1 MKRLFILALLSGLL
15 MPSILQAQKDS
26 IRLVCPLN
34 DATVV
39 PPPKNAIEFDLP
51 DLCIVL
57 SSVPDTI
64 VKACTSAR
72 VTNVVKNEDE
82 GGKWEVVIFCK
93 YKDKEYYFWYTG
105 LEKVIVRRNELLKE
119 GQAIGFIKP
128 SGTIELLMYDFE
140 TQVDPTKYLDCKNV
154 LKIQ

>member
-1 MKRLFILALLSGLL
+1 MKRLVKLVLLVALVLPCRL
-15 MPSILQAQKDS
+15 MAQKDGL
-26 IRLVCPLN
+26 RLVCPLD
-34 DATVV
+34 DAIVV
-39 PPPKNAIEFDLP
+39 PPPKNAIQFDPP

-57 SSVPDTI
+57 ASVPDTV
-64 VKACTSAR
+64 VKACTGAR
-72 VTNVVKNEDE
+72 VTNVVQNEDD
-82 GGKWEVVIFCK
+82 GGKWEVVMFCK

-105 LEKVIVRRNELLKE
+105 LEKVIVRRNESLKE

-154 LKIQ
+154 LKTE

>member
-1 MKRLFILALLSGLL
+1 MKRLVKLILLVVLVLPCRL
-15 MPSILQAQKDS
+15 IAQKDG

-34 DATVV
+34 DAIVV
-39 PPPKNAIEFDLP
+39 PPPKNAIKFDPP

-57 SSVPDTI
+57 ASVPDTI
-64 VKACTSAR
+64 VKACTDAR
-72 VTNVVKNEDE
+72 VTNVVQNEDDD
-82 GGKWEVVIFCK
+82 GKWEVVMFCK

-105 LEKVIVRRNELLKE
+105 LEKVIVRRNESLKE

-128 SGTIELLMYDFE
+128 AGKIELLMYDFE

-154 LKIQ
+154 LKTE